1 MSPVC
6 LRCLWNGKQHRHR
19 HCPYCGQV
27 VFGTDNAYM
36 THAWYC
42 TGPRSEES

>member
-19 HCPYCGQV
+19 HCLYCQQV

-42 TGPRSEES
+42 TGPRS